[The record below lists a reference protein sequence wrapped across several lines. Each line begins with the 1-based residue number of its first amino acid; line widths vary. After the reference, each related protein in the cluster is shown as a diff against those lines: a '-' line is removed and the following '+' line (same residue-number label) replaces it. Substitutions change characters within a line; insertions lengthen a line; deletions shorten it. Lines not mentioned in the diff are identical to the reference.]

1 MTDNRFDAVVV
12 GGGHNALVA
21 AAYLARAGRRVQVL
35 ERLNHVGGA
44 AVSAHAFD
52 GVDARLSRYSYL
64 VSLMPRR
71 IIDDLG
77 ARVRLARR
85 RHASYTPDP
94 ATGGRTGLLIGQR
107 SSFGAIGAG
116 SDEERFADFYHRCRI
131 VTQRLWPTLTQ
142 PLLTRADAHR
152 HVLAGGDPEAEAA
165 WRAMVD
171 DPIG

>member
-1 MTDNRFDAVVV
+1 MADVMTRHDVVIV

-77 ARVRLARR
+77 ARIRLARR

-94 ATGGRTGLLIGQR
+94 ATAGRTGLLIGQR
-107 SSFGAIGAG
+107 STFAAVGAAA
-116 SDEERFADFYHRCRI
+116 DEEPFTD
-131 VTQRLWPTLTQ
+131 
-142 PLLTRADAHR
+142 
-152 HVLAGGDPEAEAA
+152 
-165 WRAMVD
+165 
-171 DPIG
+171 